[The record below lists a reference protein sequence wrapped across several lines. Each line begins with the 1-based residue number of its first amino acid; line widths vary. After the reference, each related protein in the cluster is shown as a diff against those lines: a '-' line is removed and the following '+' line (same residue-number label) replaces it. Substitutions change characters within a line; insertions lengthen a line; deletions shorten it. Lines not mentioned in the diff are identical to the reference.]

1 MQTKK
6 RKYRT
11 KSADLRFEKHL
22 NAPPKTPGRNTRVQ
36 RPLRMIQKDGI
47 MRVYIAILL
56 LLLFIDRFTLTVS
69 QVCALAAQFHGCKG
83 TNL

>member
-1 MQTKK
+1 
-6 RKYRT
+6 
-11 KSADLRFEKHL
+11 
-22 NAPPKTPGRNTRVQ
+22 
-36 RPLRMIQKDGI
+36 MIQKDGI